1 MVEFLLLFYI
11 CILQLKEFKTIVQI
25 YRKIPEMKTVEK
37 LIHKKKVIMEERK
50 FYFERDVIYYEDV
63 ERVELIPV
71 VKEVPRTIKEFV
83 YE

>member
-1 MVEFLLLFYI
+1 MVEFLL
-11 CILQLKEFKTIVQI
+11 LQLKEFKTIVQI

-37 LIHKKKVIMEERK
+37 LTHKKKVIMEERK

-71 VKEVPRTIKEFV
+71 IKEVPRTIKEFV